1 MNYKYKNMKYV
12 CFIFL
17 IVNLLS
23 LNVYG
28 QDESSL
34 KIGDTA
40 PALVLNSTN
49 NSVQSFSFPYQNRI
63 TLLFFWS
70 SSVSKSKENIYKYK
84 RLYSKYSDVGYKTG
98 DGFDMISVAL
108 QSDKNVWAQ
117 DLEKYGLLNMNNC
130 ISIKGYSD
138 MFVKNYKIQSTPSS
152 FLIDETG
159 KIVAI
164 NPSIKTIIEHLDSKR
179 NVELNAEIQTKLSG
193 KVMIGYGA
201 LKPLSNEKIWFLNG
215 NDTVNSSLLDDKG
228 YFFIENIN
236 TLLNLTIFIKTN
248 NRVTDEQTLF
258 LTSQNGEIISEFS
271 KTDSGYNYSVLD
283 VEIPYLKPFSENK
296 NTLLVVDNSIKNLY
310 SLENLFLAKEVILSK
325 TSIQKLNSILVKLKQ
340 NPKTSLEIIT
350 HTDSNGDEKTN
361 QIITLKQ
368 SNVIAKYLV
377 SKGINKNRIKSI
389 GKGEDELL
397 NKCKDGANCLESE
410 HKENRRTEFKF
421 FSL

>member
-1 MNYKYKNMKYV
+1 MKNP
-12 CFIFL
+12 FFLFL
-17 IVNLLS
+17 IINLLVS
-23 LNVYG
+23 NLLG

-34 KIGDTA
+34 KVGDTA
-40 PALVLNSTN
+40 PGLVLNSTN
-49 NSVQSFSFPYQNRI
+49 NSIQSFSFPYQNRI

-84 RLYSKYSDVGYKTG
+84 RLYSKYSDIGYKTS

-117 DLEKYGLLNMNNC
+117 DLEKYSLLNINNC
-130 ISIKGYSD
+130 ISVKGYND
-138 MFVKNYKIQSTPSS
+138 MFVKNYKIKSTPSS

-179 NVELNAEIQTKLSG
+179 NVELNTEIQTKLSG
-193 KVMIGYGA
+193 KIMIGYGA
-201 LKPLSNEKIWFLNG
+201 LQPLMNEKIWFLNG
-215 NDTVNSSLLDDKG
+215 KDTLNSTILDDKG
-228 YFFIENIN
+228 SFYIENIN
-236 TLLNLTIFIKTN
+236 TLLNLNVFIKAN
-248 NRVTDEQTLF
+248 NKVLQEQTLF

-271 KTDSGYNYSVLD
+271 KTGSGFEYPILD
-283 VEIPYLKPFSENK
+283 VEIPYLRPFSENK
-296 NTLLVVDNSIKNLY
+296 NTGKVEDKSLKDLY
-310 SLENLFLAKEVILSK
+310 SIEYLFSSKEVILSK
-325 TSIQKLNSILVKLKQ
+325 AAIQKLNAIVIKLKE
-340 NPKTSLEIIT
+340 NPKTTLEIIS
-350 HTDSNGDEKTN
+350 HTDSKGDAKAN
-361 QIITLKQ
+361 QSLTLKQ
-368 SNVIAKYLV
+368 SNIIAKYLI

-397 NKCKDGANCLESE
+397 NTCKDGTKCSELE